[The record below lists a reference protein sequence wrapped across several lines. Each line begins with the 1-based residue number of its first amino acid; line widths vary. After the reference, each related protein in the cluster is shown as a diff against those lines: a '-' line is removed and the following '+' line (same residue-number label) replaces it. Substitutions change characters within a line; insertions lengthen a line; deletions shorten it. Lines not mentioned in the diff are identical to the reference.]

1 MCDYIVSWKCQN
13 TSQWLL
19 TVLFKNFQNKA
30 GQLFA
35 IDTNSSVFTCGFSLD
50 CTNFHILAHSM
61 VWSKARSCKK
71 PPRHNCLLTFT
82 IIYYFLSK
90 KYFYSIII
98 ECLTSLQFYLR
109 FQYEKKNSEDMNP
122 ADDAS
127 FVFSIH
133 SRNAELWVWMKTI
146 WSWKSISK
154 S

>member
-1 MCDYIVSWKCQN
+1 MALWYTASFIAAKKSKSLRYCGVFEGES
-13 TSQWLL
+13 
-19 TVLFKNFQNKA
+19 
-30 GQLFA
+30 
-35 IDTNSSVFTCGFSLD
+35 FTCGFSLD

-61 VWSKARSCKK
+61 VWSKACSCKK

-98 ECLTSLQFYLR
+98 ECLTSLQFYLC

-127 FVFSIH
+127 FCILYSFTKCWTLSLNENYLIL
-133 SRNAELWVWMKTI
+133 EKYF
-146 WSWKSISK
+146 
-154 S
+154 